1 MEKRSNLRQNSLLLI
16 IEIFVIVNIGFLA
29 IDIFIA
35 HSTNSFRYLTE
46 WIPFYFSLIAPVLL
60 CLEFLINW
68 RRGEQSVRLLGMVVG
83 YCSIAVGILGAF
95 FHLNSSFF
103 ESQTIR
109 SLVYAAP
116 FAAPLGY
123 SGLGFLLLL
132 NRFVPAEKLEWGKWI
147 IFFGLSGFAGNFILA
162 LLDHAQNGFF
172 HRAEWIPVISSAIA
186 IGFLSVTFFG
196 NVSRRF
202 LDITLAVL
210 AFQVIVGSIGFYFH
224 GMAVSSGADSSF
236 FKNLVSAAPIF
247 APLLFVNLA
256 FLSGVGIW
264 DVRRKLIHHNNT
276 TSLTIYLQLHL

>member
-1 MEKRSNLRQNSLLLI
+1 MEKISNLRQIPLFLV

-35 HSTNSFRYLTE
+35 HSTNSFHHPAE
-46 WIPFYFSLIAPVLL
+46 WIPFYFSLVAPVLL
-60 CLEFLINW
+60 SVEFLLN
-68 RRGEQSVRLLGMVVG
+68 RRRIEKKSQTIGQVVG
-83 YCSIAVGILGAF
+83 YCSIMIGIVGAI

-116 FAAPLGY
+116 FAAPLAY
-123 SGLGFLLLL
+123 TGLGFLLLL
-132 NRFVPAEKLEWGKWI
+132 NRSVPVEKLEWGKWL
-147 IFFGLSGFAGNFILA
+147 IFLGMGGFAGNFVLA

-172 HRAEWIPVISSAIA
+172 FWTEWIPVFSSAIA
-186 IGFLSVTFFG
+186 IGFLLVTFLG
-196 NVSRRF
+196 KVSGRF
-202 LDITLAVL
+202 LDLTLAVL
-210 AFQVIVGSIGFYFH
+210 TVQVIVGSIGFYFH

-236 FKNLVSAAPIF
+236 FRNLVSAAPIF

-264 DVRRKLIHHNNT
+264 DVRSKLYHIEGA
-276 TSLTIYLQLHL
+276 